1 MDYIKASEDSFGR
14 ANNYFILMWVMTA
27 LIVVTAFLDF
37 RTHRLEVSANQQI
50 IEFYGPMES
59 DAARLAQELRSFA
72 YLAPG
77 FISEKDAI
85 DTIRRQRSQLIA
97 LIREVSRLMLA
108 KRYLTTEQRVAINK
122 PMNQIG
128 ALLMLN
134 DGTLQE
140 PEFPHMR
147 DTEQLLLAEHS
158 AGSYLVAVSIPAL
171 RVEDAVRYHWLAS
184 LQMPAW
190 LEAVDKLKAA
200 LEAEKDLTEQ
210 TKRLYVLIAETMSK
224 EPRDDRAF
232 SQKVWTNW
240 LKSPEQ
246 TISETEK
253 RRRNGLTLEQT
264 SQFLV
269 QAQEKDAQLKLRA
282 TGQIS
287 TVTIPVISIP
297 LQLRDAIVVAPM
309 IMIFCA
315 LAMAIYTLRAL
326 RYAPKAKTKNKVIG
340 NLPGYY
346 AFYGLY
352 KPLGVA
358 VAIFLLLAPLGILV
372 FVLPALVPVLL
383 DGWDWKAVVY
393 FMSCVI
399 AFIFLVIPLS
409 MIPKVIELMKEEIAI
424 MAVPSP
430 SFPHFDIQ
438 NRRSG
443 GLGLATIGAMS
454 IIPPQFVGCWKIRT
468 NDPYKYYLR
477 IEADGRYYISDGK
490 RPFQVS
496 SDAGTLEWDGS
507 IWTRVQGTGRTIIGT
522 WDQSPDQL
530 TIATDLTTNMTIP
543 DFTIPGLMD
552 TYGDNT
558 GGELLYFEQRATVV
572 SVTDFGDGT
581 FEATSQAIFG
591 GVHTFEMNLTN
602 GAMIFTSQ
610 SGEIFKFDSV
620 NCSTLT

>member
-14 ANNYFILMWVMTA
+14 ANNYYIIMWVMTA

-37 RTHRLEVSANQQI
+37 RTHRLEESANQQI
-50 IEFYGPMES
+50 IDFYGPMEG

-77 FISEKDAI
+77 FTSEKDAI

-97 LIREVSRLMLA
+97 LIRETSRLMLA
-108 KRYLTTEQRVAINK
+108 KRYLTTDQRVAINT

-140 PEFPHMR
+140 PEFPHMSE
-147 DTEQLLLAEHS
+147 TEQLLLAEHS
-158 AGSYLVAVSIPAL
+158 AGSYLVADSISAL
-171 RVEDAVRYHWLAS
+171 RVEDALRYHWLAT

-190 LEAVDKLKAA
+190 LEAIGKLKTA
-200 LEAEKDLTEQ
+200 LEAGQDLTEQ
-210 TKRLYVLIAETMSK
+210 INELEALIAETMSK
-224 EPRDDRAF
+224 ELRDVRAF
-232 SQKVWTNW
+232 SQKVWTTW
-240 LKSPEQ
+240 ITSPAQ
-246 TISETEK
+246 AISETEE
-253 RRRNGLTLEQT
+253 RRRKGLTLAQT

-269 QAQEKDAQLKLRA
+269 QAQEKNAQLTLRA
-282 TGQIS
+282 TGQTS

-297 LQLRDAIVVAPM
+297 LQLRDAILIAPM
-309 IMIFCA
+309 IMMFCA

-326 RYAPKAKTKNKVIG
+326 RYAPKEKIKDKVIG

-352 KPLGVA
+352 KPLGLA

-409 MIPKVIELMKEEIAI
+409 MIPKVIELMKDGIAI

-438 NRRSG
+438 KGWSG
-443 GLGLATIGAMS
+443 RPDLATTGTTS
-454 IIPPQFVGCWKIRT
+454 IVPPQFIGCWKIKT

-477 IEADGRYYISDGK
+477 IEPDGRYYISDGK
-490 RPFQVS
+490 RPFQIS
-496 SDAGTLEWDGS
+496 TDEGTLDWDGS
-507 IWTRVQGTGRTIIGT
+507 IWTRVQGAGQTIIGT

-530 TIATDLTTNMTIP
+530 TVATDLTTNMTIP
-543 DFTIPGLMD
+543 DFTLPGLMD
-552 TYGDNT
+552 SYGDNS
-558 GGELLYFEQRATVV
+558 GGELLYFEQRATIV

-591 GVHTFEMNLTN
+591 GVNTFEMELKN

-610 SGEIFKFDSV
+610 SGETFKFDSV